1 MLCGMS
7 VTPPRPRRR
16 ADIQGL
22 RAVAVLAVIGFHVL
36 GWPRAGYL
44 GVDAF
49 FVVSGFVITGLLLR
63 ERERTGRTS
72 LRAFWTR
79 RARRILPLALV
90 VIAAVVA
97 VAPLAWAGAKV
108 AAVRTDALWATFF
121 AANWHFAEQSADYFA
136 LGAEPSPLLHY
147 WSLGVEEQFYLA
159 WPLLVVLAL
168 ALGRTTRRS
177 RPALAVLAAAVGI
190 PSLVWAVVQ
199 GASDPTTAYYSTFTR
214 GWELALGAALATI
227 PTGTTP
233 SRYAVRLP
241 PAARTTLSWG
251 GLAILV
257 LTCLVLSPAT
267 GVPWPAALG
276 AAGGTALVLVAGI
289 GAPVRGSVLLTNR
302 VSGYLGDISF
312 GLYLWHFPLVVI
324 VPVFLSASRSVTVGV
339 VLVATL
345 LLAVIGH
352 HLLERPVLDA
362 PRVRPRAMLAS
373 AVALVVLVVGVGAT
387 ASARPDL
394 FAGATVVAAAGET
407 DGGVAPPA
415 GGVTPPESPPT
426 VASSPAGPDAATT
439 SPAPTSGATSTPST
453 TATPGTTAT
462 SPVGWTP
469 IPLGPTG
476 TRIEDGLREAL
487 AATSWPSHLTPSPDA
502 WQTAADPRMSTG
514 ACTATDAADPGSCTF
529 GNRKGPEIIV
539 YGDSIGI
546 PLLATV
552 EKAYGSRFKIRGMTK
567 IGCAVNGVDAD
578 FGKDEWAIPCVNH
591 RRMVLDYVRR
601 VKPKVLI
608 MVETYSWAV
617 RLQSRAKG
625 AASAREWLAADQAF
639 VDAVRGSVGSV
650 VIVGPSMPGV
660 AFLDCYRPG
669 GSPRRCVTGIPTWW
683 ARTRDVE
690 KKVVGATFLDT
701 THWYCVDGRCPI
713 FTATTDTVLKGDYL
727 HTSVQYAR
735 QLAPDFVHLMTASG
749 ALP

>member
-1 MLCGMS
+1 MS
-7 VTPPRPRRR
+7 VNPRQPQRR

-36 GWPRAGYL
+36 GWPQGGYL

-72 LRAFWTR
+72 LRAFWAR

-90 VIAAVVA
+90 VIGAVLA
-97 VAPLAWAGAKV
+97 VAPFTWAAPKV
-108 AAVRTDALWATFF
+108 AEVRTDAVWATFF
-121 AANWHFAEQSADYFA
+121 AANWHFAEQSADYFQ
-136 LGAEPSPLLHY
+136 LGSEPSPLLHY

-168 ALGRTTRRS
+168 TLAGVAHRARI
-177 RPALAVLAAAVGI
+177 ALAVLAAVVGI

-199 GASDPTTAYYSTFTR
+199 GAADPTTAYYSTFTR
-214 GWELALGAALATI
+214 GWELALGAALATL
-227 PTGTTP
+227 PAAAGSQ
-233 SRYAVRLP
+233 SRYAVRLA
-241 PAARTTLSWG
+241 PAARTVLSWA
-251 GLAILV
+251 GLTTLV
-257 LTCLVLSPAT
+257 ATCLLLSPAT

-276 AAGGTALVLVAGI
+276 ATVGTALVLVAGV
-289 GAPVRGSVLLTNR
+289 GAPAPGAVLLTNR

-324 VPVFLSASRSVTVGV
+324 VPVFLSASRSATAAV

-345 LLAVIGH
+345 LLAVISH

-373 AVALVVLVVGVGAT
+373 GLALVLLVGVVGGAAAT
-387 ASARPDL
+387 RPDL
-394 FAGATVVAAAGET
+394 FTGDTVVASGAEV
-407 DGGVAPPA
+407 DGAVAPPA
-415 GGVTPPESPPT
+415 GGVAAPEPTPSVTSSSTSPGTRPT
-426 VASSPAGPDAATT
+426 ETAPTPSATT
-439 SPAPTSGATSTPST
+439 T
-453 TATPGTTAT
+453 TA
-462 SPVGWTP
+462 PVGWTP
-469 IPLGPTG
+469 IPLGATG
-476 TRIEDGLREAL
+476 TRVQDGLREAL
-487 AATSWPSHLTPSPDA
+487 ASTSWPSDLNPSPDA
-502 WQTAADPRMSTG
+502 WQTMADPRMSTG
-514 ACTATDAADPGSCTF
+514 ACTATRASDPESCTF

-552 EKAYGSRFKIRGMTK
+552 VKAYGSTYKVRGMTK

-578 FGKDEWAIPCVNH
+578 FGKDEWAIPCVRH
-591 RRMVLDYVRR
+591 RQMVLDYVRR

-608 MVETYSWAV
+608 MTETYSWAV
-617 RLQSRAKG
+617 RLKSGAKG
-625 AASAREWLAADQAF
+625 SASAQEWLAADQAF
-639 VDAVRGSVGSV
+639 VSSVRGSVGSV
-650 VIVGPSMPGV
+650 VIVAPSMPGV

-669 GSPRRCVTGIPTWW
+669 GSPRRCVTGIPAWW

-690 KKVVGATFLDT
+690 KKVVGAHFLDT
-701 THWYCVDGRCPI
+701 THWYCVDGRCPL
-713 FTATTDTVLKGDYL
+713 FTGMTDTILKGDYL

-735 QLAPDFVHLMTASG
+735 QLAPDFVHLMKASG

>member
-1 MLCGMS
+1 MLSGMS
-7 VTPPRPRRR
+7 VRSGGSARR

-36 GWPRAGYL
+36 GWPQGGYL

-63 ERERTGRTS
+63 ERERTGGTS
-72 LRAFWTR
+72 LRAFWAR

-90 VIAAVVA
+90 VITAVVA

-108 AAVRTDALWATFF
+108 AAVRTDAIWATFF
-121 AANWHFAEQSADYFA
+121 AANWHFAEQSADYFQ
-136 LGAEPSPLLHY
+136 LGSEPSPLLHY

-168 ALGRTTRRS
+168 ALARTAHRA
-177 RPALAVLAAAVGI
+177 RPALAVLAAVVGI

-227 PTGTTP
+227 P
-233 SRYAVRLP
+233 SAAESQRRYAVRLA
-241 PAARTTLSWG
+241 PAARLALSWA
-251 GLAILV
+251 GLATLV
-257 LTCLVLSPAT
+257 ATCLLLTPAT

-276 AAGGTALVLVAGI
+276 ATIGTALVLVAGI
-289 GAPVRGSVLLTNR
+289 GAPVRGSVLLTNP

-312 GLYLWHFPLVVI
+312 GLYLWHFPLVVL
-324 VPVFLSASRSVTVGV
+324 VPVFFSASRPATVAV
-339 VLVATL
+339 VLAGTL
-345 LLAVIGH
+345 LLAVISH

-362 PRVRPRAMLAS
+362 PRVQPRAMLA
-373 AVALVVLVVGVGAT
+373 AGLALVMLVVGVGA
-387 ASARPDL
+387 AAAVRPDL
-394 FAGATVVAAAGET
+394 FTGDTVVASGPDAEGA
-407 DGGVAPPA
+407 VAPPA
-415 GGVTPPESPPT
+415 GGVAAPEPTPT
-426 VASSPAGPDAATT
+426 ATSSGPVTT
-439 SPAPTSGATSTPST
+439 SPTPTSSATT
-453 TATPGTTAT
+453 TAP
-462 SPVGWTP
+462 PVGWTP
-469 IPLGPTG
+469 IPLGSTG
-476 TRIEDGLREAL
+476 TRVQQGLREAL
-487 AATSWPSHLTPSPDA
+487 ASTSWPPDLNPSPDA
-502 WQTAADPRMSTG
+502 WQTMADPRMSVG
-514 ACTATDAADPGSCTF
+514 ACTATRAANPDSCTF

-552 EKAYGSRFKIRGMTK
+552 EKAYGSKYKVRGMTK
-567 IGCAVNGVDAD
+567 IACAVNGVDAD
-578 FGKDEWAIPCVNH
+578 FGKDEWAVPCVNH
-591 RRMVLDYVRR
+591 RQMVLDYVRR
-601 VKPKVLI
+601 VKPRVLI
-608 MVETYSWAV
+608 MTETYSWAV
-617 RLQSRAKG
+617 RLKSGAKG
-625 AASAREWLAADQAF
+625 SASAKEWLAADQKF
-639 VDAVRGSVGSV
+639 VDEVRGSVGSV
-650 VIVGPSMPGV
+650 VIVAPSMPGV

-690 KKVVGATFLDT
+690 KKVVGATFIDT

-713 FTATTDTVLKGDYL
+713 FTGTSDTIVKGDYL

-735 QLAPDFVHLMTASG
+735 QLAPDFVHLMKASG